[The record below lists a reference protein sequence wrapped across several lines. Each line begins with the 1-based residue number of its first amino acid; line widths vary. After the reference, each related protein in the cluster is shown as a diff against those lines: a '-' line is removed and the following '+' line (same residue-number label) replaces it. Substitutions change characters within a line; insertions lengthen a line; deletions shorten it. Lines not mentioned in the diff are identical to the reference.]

1 MATTKS
7 IFGRTIGGHFV
18 LDDVSCTGTESD
30 IFDCQYPMDSRPNC
44 RVANNEEAG
53 VICGVTQGI
62 SSLNSKGRCKLL
74 SKMQTC

>member
-18 LDDVSCTGTESD
+18 LDDVNCTGTESD
-30 IFDCQYPMDSRPNC
+30 IFDCQYPMNSRPNC
-44 RVANNEEAG
+44 RVSSDEEAG

-62 SSLNSKGRCKLL
+62 GSLNSQVRC
-74 SKMQTC
+74 MIIE